1 MIDLYSHAGMLEKA
15 LDIINRMPFPPA
27 ATVWRIVLAA
37 SRVHRNIELG
47 KLAAEKIISLEP
59 QHSAAYVL
67 LSNIYAAAGNWHE
80 KVNVRKLMDKRKV
93 KKEPGYS
100 WIEVKNKTYSSLAGD
115 LSHPLSDHI

>member
-27 ATVWRIVLAA
+27 ATVWHIVLAA
-37 SRVHRNIELG
+37 SRVNLNIDLG

-59 QHSAAYVL
+59 QDSAAYSL

-100 WIEVKNKTYSSLAGD
+100 WIEVEKQD
-115 LSHPLSDHI
+115 LLIPGW